1 MLVNLVKNALKYCEG
16 KPILILAAYDKQT
29 KKLEVQVIDEGRGV
43 PDDEHA
49 RLTSIFHANAKSE
62 SSLFV
67 CKKLI
72 EVNGGSIR
80 FWNNEV

>member
-1 MLVNLVKNALKYCEG
+1 MLVALAKNALKYCQG
-16 KPILILAAYDKQT
+16 KPIQILAAYDKQT

-43 PDDEHA
+43 PEDEHA